1 MKEKCITGPVQYFL
15 FMKLSSCVK
24 GYSVETH
31 RTVSP
36 EDTLKRI
43 DPLVPLTGVTRVED
57 ITDVDRLGIPVFTCK
72 RMGINGKEFV
82 HNGKGATPIAA
93 RVSAIME
100 TIERYSAEPDG
111 QEMISGSYSELSGEY
126 PILCPKDLILP
137 GYADP
142 DAVISWVWA
151 HDIIRDEPILVPAQE
166 VFHPLDQ
173 SHGSLTRTHTNG
185 IASGN
190 TLEEAIFHAL
200 AELVERDA
208 WSLAEVTRN
217 AGPVVVNITDER
229 CLQVIESFREAGVE
243 VIVRD
248 ITSDIRL
255 PTIVAICD
263 DVKLKDP
270 ALLCTGAGTHVCPEI
285 AVLRALT
292 EVAQSRATQ
301 LYVDGTKPSGADM
314 RRVMGYDR
322 TKRMNKMW
330 FAIESESSYEDI
342 GAFRSDNFLTDI
354 GYVLDELK
362 RAGLDRCIVADIT
375 REEIGVP
382 VVRVIVPGLE
392 VLTMDPD
399 RIGQR
404 CRDAAR
410 NGYQPG
416 VWE

>member
-1 MKEKCITGPVQYFL
+1 ML

-24 GYSVETH
+24 GYSLETH
-31 RTVSP
+31 RAVSP

-43 DPLVPLTGVTRVED
+43 DPLMPLTGVTQVED
-57 ITDVDRLGIPVFTCK
+57 ITGVDRLGIPVFCC
-72 RMGINGKEFV
+72 RRLGINGKEFV
-82 HNGKGATPIAA
+82 HNGKGATPVAA

-100 TIERYSAEPDG
+100 VIERFSAEVDG
-111 QEMISGSYSELSGEY
+111 REMVSGSYSQLSAEY
-126 PILCPKDLILP
+126 SLLPPEEIILP
-137 GYADP
+137 EYVDSEAI
-142 DAVISWVWA
+142 ISWVWA
-151 HDIIRDEPILVPAQE
+151 YDIIRDEPILVPAHA
-166 VFHPLDQ
+166 VFHPLD
-173 SHGSLTRTHTNG
+173 SSYGNFIRTHTNG

-190 TLEEAIFHAL
+190 TREEAIFHAL

-229 CLQVIESFREAGVE
+229 CVQVIESFREAGVE

-270 ALLCTGAGTHVCPEI
+270 TLLCTGAGTHVCPEI

-301 LYVDGTKPSGADM
+301 LYIDGTKPNGADM

-322 TKRMNKMW
+322 TKRMNRIW
-330 FAIESESSYEDI
+330 FSNDTDSSYGDI
-342 GAFRSDNFLTDI
+342 EAFRSDDFLTDI
-354 GYVLDELK
+354 KYVLDELK
-362 RAGLDRCIVADIT
+362 KAGLDRCIVVDLT
-375 REEIGVP
+375 REDIGIP

-392 VLTMDPD
+392 VFTMDPD
-399 RIGQR
+399 RIGKR
-404 CRDAAR
+404 CRNAVK
-410 NGYQPG
+410 NGYKPG
-416 VWE
+416 VWD

>member
-1 MKEKCITGPVQYFL
+1 
-15 FMKLSSCVK
+15 MKLSSCVK

-36 EDTLKRI
+36 EATLERV
-43 DPLVPLTGVTRVED
+43 DPLVPLTGVTQVND
-57 ITDVDRLGIPVFTCK
+57 ITDIDRLGIPVFTCT
-72 RMGINGKEFV
+72 RPGINGKEFV
-82 HNGKGATPIAA
+82 HNGKGATPVAA

-100 TIERYSAEPDG
+100 AIERYSAEPDG
-111 QEMISGSYSELSGEY
+111 SDMIVGTFSELSGEHTVLW
-126 PILCPKDLILP
+126 PEDLILP
-137 GYADP
+137 KNVDP
-142 DAVISWVWA
+142 NGTIPWVWA
-151 HDIIRDEPILVPAQE
+151 YDIIRDEPVLVPAHA
-166 VFHPLDQ
+166 VFHPLDP
-173 SHGSLTRTHTNG
+173 SHGNLMRTHTNG

-190 TLEEAIFHAL
+190 TLEEAVFHAL
-200 AELVERDA
+200 AELIERDA
-208 WSLAEVTRN
+208 WSLAEITRN
-217 AGPVVVNITDER
+217 GGPVVGNITDER

-270 ALLCTGAGTHVCPEI
+270 TLLCTGAGTHTCPEI

-301 LYVDGTKPSGADM
+301 LFIDGTKPNGADM

-330 FAIESESSYEDI
+330 FNEDAESVYGDI
-342 GAFRSDNFLTDI
+342 GAFRSDDFLTDI
-354 GYVLDELK
+354 EYVLNELK
-362 RAGLDRCIVADIT
+362 DVGLDRCIVVDLT
-375 REEIGVP
+375 REDIGVP

-399 RIGQR
+399 RIGKR
-404 CRDAAR
+404 CRDAAN
-410 NGYQPG
+410 NGYRPG
-416 VWE
+416 VWN

>member
-1 MKEKCITGPVQYFL
+1 M
-15 FMKLSSCVK
+15 
-24 GYSVETH
+24 ETH

-43 DPLVPLTGVTRVED
+43 DSLVSLTGGVTQVED
-57 ITDVDRLGIPVFTCK
+57 ITDVDRLGIPVFTCT
-72 RMGINGKEFV
+72 RRGGINGKEFV
-82 HNGKGATPIAA
+82 HNGKGATPVAA
-93 RVSAIME
+93 RVSAMME
-100 TIERYSAEPDG
+100 TIERYSAEADDR
-111 QEMISGSYSELSGEY
+111 EMIVGGSYSELSGEY
-126 PILCPKDLILP
+126 LLLSPGRDDPAGIYGSKCCDLL
-137 GYADP
+137 G
-142 DAVISWVWA
+142 VA
-151 HDIIRDEPILVPAQE
+151 HDIIRDEAILVPAHE
-166 VFHPLDQ
+166 VFHPPLDA
-173 SHGSLTRTHTNG
+173 SYGNFIRTHTNG

-190 TLEEAIFHAL
+190 TLEEAVFHAL
-200 AELVERDA
+200 AELIERDA

-217 AGPVVVNITDER
+217 AGPVVGDITDER
-229 CLQVIESFREAGVE
+229 CLQVIESFQKEGVE

-301 LYVDGTKPSGADM
+301 LFVDGTKPTGGADM
-314 RRVMGYDR
+314 RRVMGGYDR
-322 TKRMNKMW
+322 TKRMNKRW
-330 FAIESESSYEDI
+330 FAKDTESVYGNI
-342 GAFRSDNFLTDI
+342 GGAFRSDDFLTDI
-354 GYVLDELK
+354 EYVLDELK
-362 RAGLDRCIVADIT
+362 KAGLGRCIVADLT

-392 VLTMDPD
+392 VLTMDTD

-404 CRDAAR
+404 CRDAAK

-416 VWE
+416 VWN

>member
-1 MKEKCITGPVQYFL
+1 
-15 FMKLSSCVK
+15 MKLSSCKK

-36 EDTLKRI
+36 EDTLERV
-43 DPLVPLTGVTRVED
+43 DPLVPVTGVTHVDD
-57 ITDVDRLGIPVFTCK
+57 ITDIDRLGIPVFTCT
-72 RMGINGKEFV
+72 RPGINGKNFV
-82 HNGKGATPIAA
+82 HNGKGATPVAA

-100 TIERYSAEPDG
+100 AIERYSAEPDG
-111 QEMISGSYSELSGEY
+111 REMITGTYSELSGDYSVLY
-126 PILCPKDLILP
+126 PEDLILP
-137 GYADP
+137 KNTDP
-142 DAVISWVWA
+142 NAVISWVWA
-151 HDIIRDEPILVPAQE
+151 YDIIQDEPVLVPAHA

-173 SHGSLTRTHTNG
+173 SHGMLFRTHTNG

-217 AGPVVVNITDER
+217 AGPVVGDITDER

-243 VIVRD
+243 VLVRD

-301 LYVDGTKPSGADM
+301 LFVDGTKPTGADM

-322 TKRMNKMW
+322 TKRMNKLW
-330 FAIESESSYEDI
+330 FAEESESVYGDI
-342 GAFRSDNFLTDI
+342 GSFRSDDFLTDI
-354 GYVLDELK
+354 EYVLDELNS
-362 RAGLDRCIVADIT
+362 AGLERCIVADLT

-399 RIGQR
+399 RVGKR
-404 CRDAAR
+404 CRNTAN
-410 NGYQPG
+410 NGYRPG
-416 VWE
+416 VWK

>member
-1 MKEKCITGPVQYFL
+1 
-15 FMKLSSCVK
+15 MKLSSCKK

-36 EDTLKRI
+36 EETLERV
-43 DPLVPLTGVTRVED
+43 DPLVPVTGVTHVDD
-57 ITDVDRLGIPVFTCK
+57 ITDIDRLGIPVFTCT
-72 RMGINGKEFV
+72 RPGMNGRDFV
-82 HNGKGATPIAA
+82 HNGKGATPVAA

-111 QEMISGSYSELSGEY
+111 REMISGSYSELSGEY
-126 PILCPKDLILP
+126 PMLCPHELILP
-137 GYADP
+137 RYADP
-142 DAVISWVWA
+142 NAVISWVWA
-151 HDIIRDEPILVPAQE
+151 HDVIRDEAILVPAQE

-173 SHGSLTRTHTNG
+173 SHGNLTRTHTNG

-208 WSLAEVTRN
+208 WSLAEATRN
-217 AGPVVVNITDER
+217 AGPVVVDITDER
-229 CLQVIESFREAGVE
+229 CLKVIESFHDVGVE
-243 VIVRD
+243 VIIRD

-301 LYVDGTKPSGADM
+301 LFVDGTKPTGADM
-314 RRVMGYDR
+314 RRVMGYER
-322 TKRMNKMW
+322 TKRMNKLW
-330 FAIESESSYEDI
+330 FAKDDESSYGNI
-342 GAFRSDNFLTDI
+342 GAFRSDDFLTDI
-354 GYVLDELK
+354 EYVLDELK
-362 RAGLDRCIVADIT
+362 KAGLDRCIVADLT

-404 CRDAAR
+404 CRNAAN
-410 NGYQPG
+410 NGYRPG
-416 VWE
+416 VWD

>member
-1 MKEKCITGPVQYFL
+1 
-15 FMKLSSCVK
+15 MKLSSCVK
-24 GYSVETH
+24 GYSLETH
-31 RTVSP
+31 RAVSP

-43 DPLVPLTGVTRVED
+43 DPLVPLTGVTQVED
-57 ITDVDRLGIPVFTCK
+57 ITDVDRLGIPVFSC
-72 RMGINGKEFV
+72 RRLGINGKEFV
-82 HNGKGATPIAA
+82 HNGKGATPVAA

-100 TIERYSAEPDG
+100 VIERFSAEADG
-111 QEMISGSYSELSGEY
+111 REMVSGSHSELSGEY
-126 PILCPKDLILP
+126 PLLSPEEMILP
-137 GYADP
+137 GYINP

-151 HDIIRDEPILVPAQE
+151 YDIIRDEPILVPAHG
-166 VFHPLDQ
+166 VFHPLD
-173 SHGSLTRTHTNG
+173 SSYGNFFRTHTNG

-190 TLEEAIFHAL
+190 TREEAIFHAL

-217 AGPVVVNITDER
+217 AGPVVVDITDER

-301 LYVDGTKPSGADM
+301 LYVDGTKSTGANM

-322 TKRMNKMW
+322 TKRMNKIW
-330 FAIESESSYEDI
+330 FANDAESSYGSI
-342 GAFRSDNFLTDI
+342 GAFRSDDFLTDI

-362 RAGLDRCIVADIT
+362 RVGLDRCIVADLT
-375 REEIGVP
+375 REDIGVP

-399 RIGQR
+399 RMGER
-404 CRDAAR
+404 CRDAAK
-410 NGYQPG
+410 NGYKPG
-416 VWE
+416 VWD